1 MIELKSNREIELMKV
16 AGEIVALVHQT
27 LKEVIEPGMST
38 LEMDE
43 IAENIIHSNHATPSF
58 KGYNG
63 FPASICASINE
74 EVVHGIPSRER
85 VVKEGDIVSID
96 VGAIYQGYHGDGAV
110 TIPVGKVSPTAQK
123 LLDVTYKSLMAGIEK
138 ALLHNRLTDISH
150 AVQAYAEPCGF
161 SVVRDYVGH
170 GIGREMHEAPQIPNF
185 GPAGRGPKLKKG
197 MALAIEPM
205 VNIGTYEV
213 ETLEDGWTVVTKDR
227 ALSAHFEHT
236 VVITEN
242 GPEIL
247 TTLHSKK

>member
-1 MIELKSNREIELMKV
+1 MIELKSKREIELMKA

-38 LEMDE
+38 LEMDRV
-43 IAENIIHSNHATPSF
+43 AEKIIHSNHATPSF

-74 EVVHGIPSRER
+74 EVVHGIPSRKR
-85 VVKEGDIVSID
+85 IVKEGDIVSVD

-110 TIPVGKVSPTAQK
+110 TIPVGKILPSTQN
-123 LLDVTYKSLMAGIEK
+123 LLDVTQKSLMKGIEK

-150 AVQAYAEPCGF
+150 AVQMYAESCGF

-185 GPAGRGPKLKKG
+185 GPSGHGPKLKTG
-197 MALAIEPM
+197 MVLAIEPM

-213 ETLEDGWTVVTKDR
+213 ETLKNGWTVVTKDHS
-227 ALSAHFEHT
+227 LSAHFEHT
-236 VVITEN
+236 VAITEN